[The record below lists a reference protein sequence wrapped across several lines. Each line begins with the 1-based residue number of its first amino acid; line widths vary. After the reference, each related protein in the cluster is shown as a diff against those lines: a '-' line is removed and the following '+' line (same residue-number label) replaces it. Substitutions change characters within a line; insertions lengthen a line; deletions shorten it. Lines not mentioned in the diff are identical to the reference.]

1 MAATDFFEQLVLD
14 HALRQQSFSIQDWY
28 VGFWLGDP
36 TSAGLL
42 TDEVSAADYQRK
54 PVLWAADFTNANL
67 IQWAAPIASWG
78 TLTYVCV
85 LNSPLKGSGNMCF
98 YEARDPVVID
108 IGTPVN
114 ILVGTLA
121 VTLV

>member
-1 MAATDFFEQLVLD
+1 
-14 HALRQQSFSIQDWY
+14 
-28 VGFWLGDP
+28 
-36 TSAGLL
+36 
-42 TDEVSAADYQRK
+42 
-54 PVLWAADFTNANL
+54 
-67 IQWAAPIASWG
+67 
-78 TLTYVCV
+78 
-85 LNSPLKGSGNMCF
+85 MCF